1 MDAVRLLHIKDIRL
15 SVESLH
21 KYPHFS
27 PECAQQAKSAFLLNV
42 VVRNS
47 SFVLETFLSKREPL
61 LIHRDAL
68 MYNNTF
74 LDLQNAV
81 SSLDFKSNCHPCESS
96 HEDLQYCNY
105 YYVFHLN
112 IDNSKIGIKGKRLFM
127 G

>member
-15 SVESLH
+15 SVESLN

-27 PECAQQAKSAFLLNV
+27 PECAQQAKSAFLLNF

-47 SFVLETFLSKREPL
+47 SFVLETFLSEREPL

-81 SSLDFKSNCHPCESS
+81 SSLDFKSNCHPCEGS
-96 HEDLQYCNY
+96 HKDLQYCNY